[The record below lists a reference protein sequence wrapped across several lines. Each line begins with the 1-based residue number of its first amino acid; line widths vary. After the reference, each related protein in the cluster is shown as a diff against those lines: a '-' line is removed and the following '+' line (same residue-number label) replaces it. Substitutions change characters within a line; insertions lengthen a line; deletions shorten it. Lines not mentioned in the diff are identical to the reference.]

1 LGLERIINKCLEKNR
16 ESRYQRASEIRADL
30 QRLREASGSQGLGSA
45 GPVAEAAQTPTRV
58 TGAQAASVQP
68 AQQGFAAEPASK
80 WLPASTVKWVFLGLA
95 VAASTTALVFW
106 WTRPPAAPVVEAVTQ
121 LTDDG
126 EPKPSW
132 GYLANDERRVYFN
145 EGTAGNL
152 KIAQVE
158 ATGGPPS
165 LS

>member
-1 LGLERIINKCLEKNR
+1 MKWVTLGL
-16 ESRYQRASEIRADL
+16 
-30 QRLREASGSQGLGSA
+30 
-45 GPVAEAAQTPTRV
+45 V
-58 TGAQAASVQP
+58 
-68 AQQGFAAEPASK
+68 
-80 WLPASTVKWVFLGLA
+80 
-95 VAASTTALVFW
+95 VAALVSALVFW

-132 GYLANDERRVYFN
+132 GYLVSGERQIYFN

-158 ATGGPPS
+158 AT
-165 LS
+165 